1 MRKVIDAEDMIEGI
15 RQRIQ
20 REKCVQLRQAFDSLD
35 WLGRGFITD
44 NEFKRAFENICE
56 RLGSPMLHQEIVV
69 RIQDSIEMEAMIRRF
84 NKDKLNGR
92 ISLPEFLDELGPKCP
107 EMAY

>member
-92 ISLPEFLDELGPKCP
+92 ISLPEFLDELAPKCP
-107 EMAY
+107 EKAY